1 MASYGLTTWQ
11 WLPRPREEVFRFFSD
26 ARNLQHITPAFLHF
40 HVLTPNPIEMRRGA
54 LIDYR
59 LKLRGVPLRWRS
71 EITSW
76 EPPQRFSDI
85 QVRGPYAEWV
95 HTHAFEEKDGGTLV
109 TDVVRYRLR
118 GPRFLTGLHQPGAR
132 GTRLETHLRV
142 QAPSART
149 DLRREGPGTL
159 RRDHF
164 RLGDRAQAGRRPH
177 FRDRAPA
184 RRTISVPVR
193 PNAFRR

>member
-26 ARNLQHITPAFLHF
+26 ARNLQRITPEFLHF
-40 HVLTPNPIEMRRGA
+40 HVLTPGPIEMRRGA

-59 LKLRGVPLRWRS
+59 LKLRGLPLRWRS

-76 EPPQRFSDI
+76 EPPERFSDI

-118 GPRFLTGLHQPGAR
+118 GPRFLTGIINRVLVAPDSKRIFEFRHRALEQIFDAR
-132 GTRLETHLRV
+132 N
-142 QAPSART
+142 QARSG
-149 DLRREGPGTL
+149 EITL
-159 RRDHF
+159 
-164 RLGDRAQAGRRPH
+164 A
-177 FRDRAPA
+177 
-184 RRTISVPVR
+184 
-193 PNAFRR
+193 

>member
-95 HTHAFEEKDGGTLV
+95 HTHAFEERTVGRWSPTSCAIDFE
-109 TDVVRYRLR
+109 D
-118 GPRFLTGLHQPGAR
+118 
-132 GTRLETHLRV
+132 RV
-142 QAPSART
+142 S
-149 DLRREGPGTL
+149 
-159 RRDHF
+159 
-164 RLGDRAQAGRRPH
+164 
-177 FRDRAPA
+177 
-184 RRTISVPVR
+184 
-193 PNAFRR
+193 